1 MSTKRLNIDILAKDR
16 SRQAL
21 KQVQGNLEETKKS
34 VVNLKNALI
43 SLGVGA
49 VLKSFVDVGK
59 QAESLQIRFKFLF
72 GSVEE
77 GATALNNLT
86 KFASKVPFSLA
97 QISRASGN
105 LAVVS
110 KDANDLNRILEITG
124 NVASVTGLD
133 FETTATQ
140 IQRSFSGGIASA
152 DIFRERGVRALL
164 GFKAGAIVTAE
175 ETAKRFEELFSGD
188 GKFATAT
195 TDLAQ
200 TLEGTLSM
208 IGDKYFSFQKKVSQE
223 FFDELKGEFETLDQF
238 FADNEQQIEVLA
250 EAVGKTL
257 ASAITTLAEGVRFV
271 NENFETFKKLGMTV
285 AIYGL
290 SKAFLG
296 LAVSIGRASVAMISL
311 NRKSFKSFIGLL
323 AGAGFLIAETTGKL
337 DEFFKMFE
345 KPKTVEDLAV
355 EVELLS
361 NELRTLADSA
371 DPNFDK
377 LQSEASQLKREL
389 KQLQGNLDPTS
400 IEFENLGYLIEEVN
414 DALNDIPFQE
424 LELGFDKATEDV
436 NNFEKALDALFRG
449 LKNETDAFNFFKEL
463 ENIGK
468 GTFDKLQD
476 SLTDFVLTGKLSFAT
491 LKEYIIRSMVEALVG
506 QAIKSAL
513 TKATEL
519 FKLEAI
525 REGLISVYKAGL
537 KAYASVPPPFNIAV
551 AGAVIAGG
559 IGLVNKIKG
568 FEKGGRPPV
577 GQPSIVGEAGPELFV
592 PDTAGTIV
600 PNNKLGGAT
609 TVNVNIMAND
619 TQGFDELLVKR
630 RSVIV
635 NVINDALNSQGKE
648 ALV

>member
-1 MSTKRLNIDILAKDR
+1 MSTKRLNIDILAKDK

-21 KQVQGNLEETKKS
+21 KQVQSNLDETKKS

-43 SLGVGA
+43 GLGVGA
-49 VLKSFVDVGK
+49 ILKSFVDVGK

-175 ETAKRFEELFSGD
+175 ETAKRFEELFAGD

-208 IGDKYFSFQKKVSQE
+208 IGDKYFSFQKRVSKE
-223 FFDELKGEFETLDQF
+223 FFDELKGEFESLDKF
-238 FADNEQQIEVLA
+238 FAENEEQIGVLA

-257 ASAITTLAEGVRFV
+257 ATAITTLADGVRFV
-271 NENFETFKKLGMTV
+271 NDNFETFKRLGMTV
-285 AIYGL
+285 AVFGL
-290 SKAFLG
+290 TKAFLG
-296 LAVSIGRASVAMISL
+296 LAVSIGRTSVAMISL
-311 NRKSFKSFIGLL
+311 NRKSFKSFLGLL
-323 AGAGFLIAETTGKL
+323 AGAGFLIAEATGKL

-345 KPKTVEDLAV
+345 KPKTIEDLGV

-361 NELRTLADSA
+361 NQLQTLKDSG

-389 KQLQGNLDPTS
+389 EQLRSTLDPTS
-400 IEFENLGYLIEEVN
+400 LEFENIGYLIDEVN
-414 DALNDIPFQE
+414 DSLNEVPFRELNIGFEEVEDNLKALKEALKNFDKGFQDAMAKAINTTDDFQKLGSKAFDGFADTLTDALMTGKASFKDFARSLLADLLRIIIRQRIALTLQKAFE
-424 LELGFDKATEDV
+424 IGSGIASGGGIIGSIGKVLGFAD
-436 NNFEKALDALFRG
+436 
-449 LKNETDAFNFFKEL
+449 
-463 ENIGK
+463 
-468 GTFDKLQD
+468 
-476 SLTDFVLTGKLSFAT
+476 
-491 LKEYIIRSMVEALVG
+491 
-506 QAIKSAL
+506 
-513 TKATEL
+513 
-519 FKLEAI
+519 
-525 REGLISVYKAGL
+525 
-537 KAYASVPPPFNIAV
+537 
-551 AGAVIAGG
+551 
-559 IGLVNKIKG
+559 
-568 FEKGGRPPV
+568 GGRPPINR
-577 GQPSIVGEAGPELFV
+577 PSIVGERGAELFV
-592 PDTAGTIV
+592 PDTAGTII
-600 PNNKLGGAT
+600 PNNEIKGMGGT
-609 TVNVNIMAND
+609 TNINFTINTVDAR
-619 TQGFDELLVKR
+619 GVDELLTNR
-630 RSVIV
+630 RSTII
-635 NVINDALNSQGKE
+635 NVINDALNRQGKE

>member
-1 MSTKRLNIDILAKDR
+1 MSTKRLNIDILAKDK

-21 KQVQGNLEETKKS
+21 KQVQSNLDETKKS

-43 SLGVGA
+43 GLGVGA
-49 VLKSFVDVGK
+49 ILKSFVDVGK

-110 KDANDLNRILEITG
+110 KDADDLNRILEITG

-175 ETAKRFEELFSGD
+175 ETAKRFEELFAGD
-188 GKFATAT
+188 GKFASAT
-195 TDLAQ
+195 DDLAK

-223 FFDELKGEFETLDQF
+223 FFDELKGEFESLDKF
-238 FADNEQQIEVLA
+238 FAENEEQIGVLA

-257 ASAITTLAEGVRFV
+257 ATAITTLADGVRFV
-271 NENFETFKKLGMTV
+271 NDNFETFKRLGMTV
-285 AIYGL
+285 AVFGL
-290 SKAFLG
+290 TKAFLG
-296 LAVSIGRASVAMISL
+296 LAVSIGRTSVAMISL
-311 NRKSFKSFIGLL
+311 NRKSFKSFLGLL
-323 AGAGFLIAETTGKL
+323 AGAGFLIAEATGKL

-345 KPKTVEDLAV
+345 KPKTIEDLAV

-361 NELRTLADSA
+361 NQLQTLKDSG

-377 LQSEASQLKREL
+377 LQNEASQLKREL
-389 KQLQGNLDPTS
+389 EQLRGTLDPTS
-400 IEFENLGYLIEEVN
+400 LEFENIGYLIDEVN
-414 DALNDIPFQE
+414 DSLNEVPFRELNIGFEEVEDNLKALKEALKNFDKGFQE
-424 LELGFDKATEDV
+424 AMTKAINTTDDFQKLGSKAFDGFADTLTDALMTGKASFKDFARSLLADLLRIIIRQRVALALQKAFQIGSGIASGGSIIGSIGKVLGFAD
-436 NNFEKALDALFRG
+436 
-449 LKNETDAFNFFKEL
+449 
-463 ENIGK
+463 
-468 GTFDKLQD
+468 
-476 SLTDFVLTGKLSFAT
+476 
-491 LKEYIIRSMVEALVG
+491 
-506 QAIKSAL
+506 
-513 TKATEL
+513 
-519 FKLEAI
+519 
-525 REGLISVYKAGL
+525 
-537 KAYASVPPPFNIAV
+537 
-551 AGAVIAGG
+551 
-559 IGLVNKIKG
+559 
-568 FEKGGRPPV
+568 GGRPPINR
-577 GQPSIVGEAGPELFV
+577 PSLVGERGAELFV
-592 PDTAGTIV
+592 PDTAGTII
-600 PNNKLGGAT
+600 PNEKLGMGGT
-609 TVNVNIMAND
+609 TNINFTINTVDAR
-619 TQGFDELLVKR
+619 GVDELLTNR
-630 RSVIV
+630 RSTII
-635 NVINDALNSQGKE
+635 NVINDALNRQGKE

>member
-1 MSTKRLNIDILAKDR
+1 MSTKRLNIDILAKDK

-21 KQVQGNLEETKKS
+21 KQVQSNLDETKKS

-43 SLGVGA
+43 GLGVGA
-49 VLKSFVDVGK
+49 ILKSFVDVGK

-175 ETAKRFEELFSGD
+175 ETAKRFEELFAGD

-208 IGDKYFSFQKKVSQE
+208 IGDKYFSFQKRVSKE
-223 FFDELKGEFETLDQF
+223 FFDELKGEFESLDKF
-238 FADNEQQIEVLA
+238 FAENEEQIGVLA

-257 ASAITTLAEGVRFV
+257 ATAITTLADGVRFV
-271 NENFETFKKLGMTV
+271 NDNFETFKRLGMTV
-285 AIYGL
+285 AVFGL
-290 SKAFLG
+290 TKAFLG
-296 LAVSIGRASVAMISL
+296 LAVSIGRTSVAMISL
-311 NRKSFKSFIGLL
+311 NRKSFKSFLGLL
-323 AGAGFLIAETTGKL
+323 AGAGFLIAEATGKL

-345 KPKTVEDLAV
+345 KPKTIEDLGV

-361 NELRTLADSA
+361 NQLQTLKDSG

-377 LQSEASQLKREL
+377 LQNEASQLKREL
-389 KQLQGNLDPTS
+389 EQLRSTLDPTS
-400 IEFENLGYLIEEVN
+400 LEFENIGYLIDEVN
-414 DALNDIPFQE
+414 DSLNEVPFRELNIGFEEVEDNLKALKEALKNFDKGFQDAMAKAINTTDDFQKLGSKAFDGFADTLTDALMTGKASFKDFARSLLADLLRIIIRQRIALTLQKAFE
-424 LELGFDKATEDV
+424 IGSGIASGGGIIGSIGKVLGFAD
-436 NNFEKALDALFRG
+436 
-449 LKNETDAFNFFKEL
+449 
-463 ENIGK
+463 
-468 GTFDKLQD
+468 
-476 SLTDFVLTGKLSFAT
+476 
-491 LKEYIIRSMVEALVG
+491 
-506 QAIKSAL
+506 
-513 TKATEL
+513 
-519 FKLEAI
+519 
-525 REGLISVYKAGL
+525 
-537 KAYASVPPPFNIAV
+537 
-551 AGAVIAGG
+551 
-559 IGLVNKIKG
+559 
-568 FEKGGRPPV
+568 GGRPPINR
-577 GQPSIVGEAGPELFV
+577 PSIVGERGAELFV
-592 PDTAGTIV
+592 PDTAGTII
-600 PNNKLGGAT
+600 PNNEIKGMGGT
-609 TVNVNIMAND
+609 TNINFTINTVDAR
-619 TQGFDELLVKR
+619 GVDELLTNR
-630 RSVIV
+630 RSTII
-635 NVINDALNSQGKE
+635 NVINDALNRQGKE

>member
-1 MSTKRLNIDILAKDR
+1 MSTKRLNIDILAKDK

-21 KQVQGNLEETKKS
+21 KQVQSNLDETKKS

-43 SLGVGA
+43 GLGVGA
-49 VLKSFVDVGK
+49 ILKSFVDVGK

-175 ETAKRFEELFSGD
+175 ETAKRFEELFAGD

-208 IGDKYFSFQKKVSQE
+208 IGDKYFSFQKRVSQE
-223 FFDELKGEFETLDQF
+223 FFDELKGEFESLDKF
-238 FADNEQQIEVLA
+238 FAENEEQIGVLA

-257 ASAITTLAEGVRFV
+257 ATAITTLADGVRFV
-271 NENFETFKKLGMTV
+271 NDNFETFKRLGMTV
-285 AIYGL
+285 AVFGL
-290 SKAFLG
+290 TKAFLG
-296 LAVSIGRASVAMISL
+296 LAVSIGRTSVAMISL
-311 NRKSFKSFIGLL
+311 NRKSFKSFLGLL
-323 AGAGFLIAETTGKL
+323 AGAGFLIAEATGKL

-345 KPKTVEDLAV
+345 KPKTIEDLGV

-361 NELRTLADSA
+361 NQLQTLKDSG

-389 KQLQGNLDPTS
+389 EQLRSTLDPTS
-400 IEFENLGYLIEEVN
+400 LEFENIGYLIDEVN
-414 DALNDIPFQE
+414 DSLNEVPFRELNIGFEEVEDNLKALKEALKNFDKGFQDAMAKAINTTDDFQKLGSKAFDGFADTLTDALMTGKASFKDFARSLLADLLRIIIRQRIALTLQKAFE
-424 LELGFDKATEDV
+424 IGSGIASGGGIIGSIGKVLGFAD
-436 NNFEKALDALFRG
+436 
-449 LKNETDAFNFFKEL
+449 
-463 ENIGK
+463 
-468 GTFDKLQD
+468 
-476 SLTDFVLTGKLSFAT
+476 
-491 LKEYIIRSMVEALVG
+491 
-506 QAIKSAL
+506 
-513 TKATEL
+513 
-519 FKLEAI
+519 
-525 REGLISVYKAGL
+525 
-537 KAYASVPPPFNIAV
+537 
-551 AGAVIAGG
+551 
-559 IGLVNKIKG
+559 
-568 FEKGGRPPV
+568 GGRPPINR
-577 GQPSIVGEAGPELFV
+577 PSIVGERGAELFV
-592 PDTAGTIV
+592 PDTAGTII
-600 PNNKLGGAT
+600 PNNEIKGMGGT
-609 TVNVNIMAND
+609 TNINFTINTVDAR
-619 TQGFDELLVKR
+619 GVDELLTNR
-630 RSVIV
+630 RSTII
-635 NVINDALNSQGKE
+635 NVINDALNRQGKE

>member
-1 MSTKRLNIDILAKDR
+1 MSTKRLNIDILAKDK

-21 KQVQGNLEETKKS
+21 KQVQSNLDETKKS

-43 SLGVGA
+43 GLGVGA
-49 VLKSFVDVGK
+49 ILKSFVDVGK

-110 KDANDLNRILEITG
+110 KDADDLNRILEITG

-175 ETAKRFEELFSGD
+175 ETAKRFEELFAGD

-208 IGDKYFSFQKKVSQE
+208 IGDKYFSFQKRVSKE
-223 FFDELKGEFETLDQF
+223 FFDELKGEFESLDKF
-238 FADNEQQIEVLA
+238 FAENEEQIGVLA

-257 ASAITTLAEGVRFV
+257 ATAITTLADGVRFV
-271 NENFETFKKLGMTV
+271 NDNFETFKRLGMTV
-285 AIYGL
+285 AVFGL
-290 SKAFLG
+290 TKAFLG
-296 LAVSIGRASVAMISL
+296 LAVSIGRTSVAMFSL
-311 NRKSFKSFIGLL
+311 NRKSFKSFLGLL
-323 AGAGFLIAETTGKL
+323 AGAGFLIAEATGKL

-345 KPKTVEDLAV
+345 KPKTIEDLGV

-361 NELRTLADSA
+361 NQLQTLKDSG

-389 KQLQGNLDPTS
+389 EQLRSTLDPTS
-400 IEFENLGYLIEEVN
+400 LEFENIGYLIDEVN
-414 DALNDIPFQE
+414 DSLNEVPFRELNIGFEEVEDNLKALKEALKNFDKGFQDAMAKAINTTDDFQKLGSKAFDGFADTLTDALMTGKASFKDFARSLLADLLRIIIRQRIALTLQKAFE
-424 LELGFDKATEDV
+424 IGSGIASGGGIIGSIGKVLGFAD
-436 NNFEKALDALFRG
+436 
-449 LKNETDAFNFFKEL
+449 
-463 ENIGK
+463 
-468 GTFDKLQD
+468 
-476 SLTDFVLTGKLSFAT
+476 
-491 LKEYIIRSMVEALVG
+491 
-506 QAIKSAL
+506 
-513 TKATEL
+513 
-519 FKLEAI
+519 
-525 REGLISVYKAGL
+525 
-537 KAYASVPPPFNIAV
+537 
-551 AGAVIAGG
+551 
-559 IGLVNKIKG
+559 
-568 FEKGGRPPV
+568 GGRPPINR
-577 GQPSIVGEAGPELFV
+577 PSIVGERGAELFV
-592 PDTAGTIV
+592 PDTAGTII
-600 PNNKLGGAT
+600 PNNEIKGMGGT
-609 TVNVNIMAND
+609 TNINFTINTVDAR
-619 TQGFDELLVKR
+619 GVDELLTNR
-630 RSVIV
+630 RSTII
-635 NVINDALNSQGKE
+635 NVINDALNRQGKE

>member
-43 SLGVGA
+43 GLGVGA
-49 VLKSFVDVGK
+49 ILKSFVDVGK

-175 ETAKRFEELFSGD
+175 ETAKRFEELFAGD

-208 IGDKYFSFQKKVSQE
+208 IGDKYFSFQKRVSKE
-223 FFDELKGEFETLDQF
+223 FFDELKGEFESLDKF
-238 FADNEQQIEVLA
+238 FAENEEQIGVLA

-257 ASAITTLAEGVRFV
+257 ATAITTLADGVRFV
-271 NENFETFKKLGMTV
+271 NDNFETFKRLGMTV
-285 AIYGL
+285 AVFGL
-290 SKAFLG
+290 TKAFLG
-296 LAVSIGRASVAMISL
+296 LAVSIGRTSVAMISL
-311 NRKSFKSFIGLL
+311 NRKSFKSFLGLL
-323 AGAGFLIAETTGKL
+323 AGAGFLIAEATGKL

-345 KPKTVEDLAV
+345 KPKTIEDLGV

-361 NELRTLADSA
+361 NQLQTLKDSG

-389 KQLQGNLDPTS
+389 EQLRSTLDPTS
-400 IEFENLGYLIEEVN
+400 LEFENIGYLIDEVN
-414 DALNDIPFQE
+414 DSLNEVPFRELNIGFEEVEDNLKALKEALKNFDKGFQDAMAKAINTTDDFQKLGSKAFDGFADTLTDALMTGKASFKDFARSLLADLLRIIIRQRIALTLQKAFE
-424 LELGFDKATEDV
+424 IGSGIASGGGIIGSIGKVLGFAD
-436 NNFEKALDALFRG
+436 
-449 LKNETDAFNFFKEL
+449 
-463 ENIGK
+463 
-468 GTFDKLQD
+468 
-476 SLTDFVLTGKLSFAT
+476 
-491 LKEYIIRSMVEALVG
+491 
-506 QAIKSAL
+506 
-513 TKATEL
+513 
-519 FKLEAI
+519 
-525 REGLISVYKAGL
+525 
-537 KAYASVPPPFNIAV
+537 
-551 AGAVIAGG
+551 
-559 IGLVNKIKG
+559 
-568 FEKGGRPPV
+568 GGRPPINR
-577 GQPSIVGEAGPELFV
+577 PSIVGERGAELFV
-592 PDTAGTIV
+592 PDTAGTII
-600 PNNKLGGAT
+600 PNNEIKGMGGT
-609 TVNVNIMAND
+609 TNINFTINTVDAR
-619 TQGFDELLVKR
+619 GVDELLTNR
-630 RSVIV
+630 RSTII
-635 NVINDALNSQGKE
+635 NVINDALNRQGKE